1 MCMKMTPFL
10 MYVLYDVLP
19 ESLHAEAK
27 AMMGGYVLYSD
38 GKTFAIIDEDTLWL
52 KGSEDLKDWYESRGG
67 KQFSYMKLA
76 PGGGERKVQKMHFY
90 SVPEEVLEDR
100 EVLGEWLDTALSVAT
115 PPKKVK

>member
-19 ESLHAEAK
+19 ESLNATAR

-38 GKTFAIIDEDTLWL
+38 GKVFAIVEDETLWL
-52 KGSEDLKDWYESRGG
+52 KGSVELKEWYESRGA
-67 KQFSYMKLA
+67 KQFSYMKLSKD
-76 PGGGERKVQKMHFY
+76 GGERKLQKMHFY

-100 EVLGEWLDTALSVAT
+100 DDILQWVDVALSAAS
-115 PPKKVK
+115 PPKRVT